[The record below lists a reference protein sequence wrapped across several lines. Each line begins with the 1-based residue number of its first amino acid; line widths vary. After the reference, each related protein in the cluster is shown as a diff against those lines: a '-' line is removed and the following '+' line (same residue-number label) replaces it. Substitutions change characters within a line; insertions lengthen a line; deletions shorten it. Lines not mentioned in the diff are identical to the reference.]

1 MACGTE
7 FDAFRVATEYLS
19 NDIYQR
25 AKFNSVLMN
34 AIPEG
39 TFPQNVGTTATIFT
53 LERNELTTM
62 NTGGSAITISPDSAA
77 GRVSGACDYSFT
89 DLSIGFTSTTYAPKK
104 LQYRG
109 PIFCKDE
116 QYFTHDP
123 DTFINGYVEDLSYQ
137 VMRDYEEFLF
147 YYYARTVPIYVAN
160 STTGNTQGTASTTL
174 TAAAA
179 TSELTQ
185 AHLDK
190 LVPLFIA
197 NRSLPSASD
206 GVGFIEFGPSGPL
219 WTLNIGPEA
228 SAKILTN
235 NAELRTDIRYAN
247 PTSLLA
253 RLGATQAVKN
263 FRHLPVVLPWRF
275 THDGTKYVRVS
286 PFTSSAAT
294 KGTKSTIS
302 DTYLNPTT
310 APYEAALILAPE
322 AFRVEKVD
330 PVSTVGGLTF
340 PATPRMGEWKWVTGP
355 EALQATS
362 GDACYDPL
370 HKKGRH
376 YGEVIA
382 APRPGANPQAG
393 AIIFYKRCP
402 NTVTVV
408 GCT

>member
-1 MACGTE
+1 MACGSE

-19 NDIYQR
+19 NDIYNR

-39 TFPQNVGTTATIFT
+39 VFPQNVGTTATIFT
-53 LERNELTTM
+53 VERNELATM
-62 NTGGSAITISPDSAA
+62 NTGGNAIGISPADAS
-77 GRVSGACDYSFT
+77 GVVTGACDYSFT
-89 DLSIGFTSTTYAPKK
+89 DLSIGFTSSTYSPKR

-116 QYFTHDP
+116 QYFTHDT
-123 DTFINGYVEDLSYQ
+123 DTFINAYVEDLSYQ
-137 VMRDYEEFLF
+137 VMRDYDEFLF
-147 YYYARTVPIYVAN
+147 YHYARTVPIYVAN
-160 STTGNTQGTASTTL
+160 ASLGNALGTASTTL
-174 TAAAA
+174 TAAVA

-185 AHLDK
+185 QMLDR

-197 NRSLPSASD
+197 NRSLPSAAD
-206 GVGFIEFGPSGPL
+206 GNGFIEWGPSGPL
-219 WTLNIGPEA
+219 WTLNIGSTA
-228 SAKILTN
+228 SANILTN
-235 NAELRTDIRYAN
+235 NAELRTDLRYAD
-247 PTSLLA
+247 PKSLLN

-294 KGTKSTIS
+294 KGTKSTVS
-302 DTYLNPTT
+302 STYLNPTT

-322 AFRVEKVD
+322 AFRVEKVV
-330 PVSTVGGLTF
+330 PPSSVGGLSWPST
-340 PATPRMGEWKWVTGP
+340 PAMGEWKWVTGP
-355 EALQATS
+355 QALQAAA
-362 GDACYDPL
+362 GDACLDPL
-370 HKKGRH
+370 DKFGRH
-376 YGEVIA
+376 FGELTA

-402 NTVTVV
+402 VSNTIV